1 MSDDPRPVYEAARH
15 AHTPAIAQNRSN
27 VDTIIDARRYRHWQQ
42 NSQTT
47 KAFKAGN
54 RPASFASA
62 RPVPPRT
69 VRLALLADGVT
80 ACMPG
85 AVLAP
90 APTPEVA
97 EVGKAPVFVD
107 DSGARKRLL
116 RIAGVLISLLSVGF
130 LTVLGVAL
138 AVPPVTTSVGLGGVV
153 PFIVPGAAAPPP
165 TKAPPARSHPTPRHS
180 SHRLRSPESLRS
192 SDRWT
197 DPPVRPGACGR
208 REPGRLTRP
217 PGIRGRGGTDRGSHL
232 LSRLRIRNLG
242 VAPTSARAIRAP
254 DRPQPS
260 SMIFQTVE
268 AATVRP
274 HRRPRRA
281 PTGPGVRG
289 LPHDGRTS
297 GSVGQAAGHRLARPS
312 RRAPMSTACR
322 VGDLSMR
329 VTMIGWWEDGRRWGT
344 PSGGAWAG
352 PRRETDARSACRGR
366 GGGGDG
372 DRTGR

>member
-1 MSDDPRPVYEAARH
+1 MFEPCRDACSTRSLPRELADAASRGTRTHPDRAPVRADFACYACACRRKAARH

-27 VDTIIDARRYRHWQQ
+27 VDTIIDARQYWHWQQ
-42 NSQTT
+42 NFQAT
-47 KAFKAGN
+47 KIFKAGN

-69 VRLALLADGVT
+69 VRLAVLADGVT
-80 ACMPG
+80 ACLPG

-107 DSGARKRLL
+107 DSGTRKRLL

-153 PFIVPGAAAPPP
+153 PFIVPGGAAPPP
-165 TKAPPARSHPTPRHS
+165 TKAQPARSTRHPGTHRTGSGHPSPSGRQTGGQTPRFDRERAGAENPVASRDLQVFVDEAELTAVVTCCPGCGSGTWLATGS
-180 SHRLRSPESLRS
+180 S
-192 SDRWT
+192 
-197 DPPVRPGACGR
+197 A
-208 REPGRLTRP
+208 
-217 PGIRGRGGTDRGSHL
+217 
-232 LSRLRIRNLG
+232 
-242 VAPTSARAIRAP
+242 TSARAVRAP

-297 GSVGQAAGHRLARPS
+297 GSVGQAAGHRLA
-312 RRAPMSTACR
+312 
-322 VGDLSMR
+322 
-329 VTMIGWWEDGRRWGT
+329 
-344 PSGGAWAG
+344 
-352 PRRETDARSACRGR
+352 
-366 GGGGDG
+366 
-372 DRTGR
+372 